1 LGLKD
6 YKIAWFTEG
15 GWQGK
20 VSLDNPNMRNDVS
33 TMYTLGAE
41 HFPIFQIP
49 QVVQHFGE
57 NHFDFGIVTLPKTN
71 TEQLMKFDMMG
82 DLKKLCKKTISMQE
96 GPHWLFQDYTME
108 QQIWWFNALTEFDM
122 LFGHNLKDVR
132 YYKGLTNKPVH
143 KMPTLM
149 LTERLGITSRSE
161 ILVDN
166 YGDLPSPSSYKED
179 KVIIGGNMV
188 RWYGGFDSYMVA
200 QEFGVPISAPSMG
213 RKIDR
218 EDEMDINHFPY
229 MTWVEWINNL
239 SQFKYGVHLMPTHAA
254 GTFTLNCAFHGIP
267 CIGYEG
273 LDTQEE
279 LHPYLTVVDG
289 DVEQAKQYVRE
300 LRDDEEFYK
309 ECSETSKDYY
319 QRSLY
324 NEKNFI
330 PYITRIFEELHED
343 N

>member
-1 LGLKD
+1 MGLKD

-20 VSLDNPNMRNDVS
+20 VTLDNPNMRNDVS
-33 TMYTLGAE
+33 TMYTLGSE
-41 HFPIFQIP
+41 HYPIFQIP
-49 QVVQHFGE
+49 QVLQHFGE

-71 TEQLMKFDMMG
+71 TEQLLKFDMMG

-122 LFGHNLKDVR
+122 LFAHNLKDVR

-149 LTERLGITSRSE
+149 LTERLGIQPRSE
-161 ILVDN
+161 WSDA
-166 YGDLPSPSSYKED
+166 
-179 KVIIGGNMV
+179 VIIGGNMV

-200 QEFGVPISAPSMG
+200 QEFGMPIVAPSMG
-213 RKIDR
+213 RKIDS
-218 EDEMDINHFPY
+218 EDEMDIQHLPY
-229 MTWVEWINNL
+229 MSWVEWMNNL
-239 SQFKYGVHLMPTHAA
+239 SQYHVGVHLMPTHAA
-254 GTFTLNCAFHGIP
+254 GTFALNCAFHGIP

-279 LHPYLTVVDG
+279 LHSHLTVWDG
-289 DVEQAKQYVRE
+289 DMETAKQYAKD
-300 LRDDEEFYK
+300 LKDDEEFYDD
-309 ECSETSKDYY
+309 CSRTARENY
-319 QRSLY
+319 QNSLY
-324 NEKNFI
+324 NEKNFV
-330 PYITRIFEELHED
+330 PYITRILESLK
-343 N
+343 

>member
-1 LGLKD
+1 MGLRD

-20 VSLDNPNMRNDVS
+20 VGLDNPNMRNDVS

-41 HFPIFQIP
+41 HYPIFNIP
-49 QVVQHFGE
+49 QVLQHFGE
-57 NHFDFGIVTLPKTN
+57 GYFDFGIITLPKTN
-71 TEQLMKFDMMG
+71 TEHLLKFDLVG

-108 QQIWWFNALTEFDM
+108 QQIWWYNALTEFDM
-122 LFGHNLKDVR
+122 LFAHNLKDVS
-132 YYKGLTNKPVH
+132 YYKGLVNKPVH

-149 LTERLGITSRSE
+149 LTERLGIQPRSE
-161 ILVDN
+161 WSDA
-166 YGDLPSPSSYKED
+166 
-179 KVIIGGNMV
+179 VIIGGNMV
-188 RWYGGFDSYMVA
+188 RWYGGFDSYIVA
-200 QEFGVPISAPSMG
+200 QELDMPIVAPSMG

-218 EDEMDINHFPY
+218 EDEMDIQHLPY
-229 MTWVEWINNL
+229 MSWVEWMNNL
-239 SQFKYGVHLMPTHAA
+239 SQYHVGVHMMPTHAA
-254 GTFTLNCAFHGIP
+254 GTFALNCAFHGIP
-267 CIGYEG
+267 CIGYVG

-279 LHPYLTVVDG
+279 LHPHLTVYDG
-289 DVEQAKQYVRE
+289 DMEQAKKYARE

-324 NEKNFI
+324 NEKNFV
-330 PYITRIFEELHED
+330 PYITRIFEELL
-343 N
+343 

>member
-1 LGLKD
+1 MNK

-41 HFPIFQIP
+41 HYPIFNIP
-49 QVVQHFGE
+49 QVLQHFGE
-57 NHFDFGIVTLPKTN
+57 GYFDFGIVTLPKTN
-71 TEQLMKFDMMG
+71 TEHLLKFDLVG

-122 LFGHNLKDVR
+122 LFAHNLKDVS
-132 YYKGLTNKPVH
+132 YYRGLTNKPVH

-149 LTERLGITSRSE
+149 LTERLGIQPRSE
-161 ILVDN
+161 WSDA
-166 YGDLPSPSSYKED
+166 
-179 KVIIGGNMV
+179 VIIGGNMV

-200 QEFGVPISAPSMG
+200 QEFDMPIVAPSMG

-218 EDEMDINHFPY
+218 EDEMDIQHLPY
-229 MTWVEWINNL
+229 MTWVDWMNNL
-239 SQFKYGVHLMPTHAA
+239 SQYHVGVHLMPTHAA
-254 GTFTLNCAFHGIP
+254 GTFALNCAFHGIP
-267 CIGYEG
+267 CIGYVG

-279 LHPYLTVVDG
+279 LHPHLTVYDG
-289 DVEQAKQYVRE
+289 DMEQAKKYARE
-300 LRDDEEFYK
+300 LKEDEEFYK
-309 ECSETSKDYY
+309 ECSKISREYY
-319 QRSLY
+319 NNSLY
-324 NEKNFI
+324 NEKNFV
-330 PYITRIFEELHED
+330 PYITRIFEGLHED

>member
-1 LGLKD
+1 MGLKD

-33 TMYTLGAE
+33 TKYILGAE
-41 HFPIFQIP
+41 HYPIFQIP
-49 QVVQHFGE
+49 QVLQHFGE
-57 NHFDFGIVTLPKTN
+57 NYFDFGIVTLPKTN

-82 DLKKLCKKTISMQE
+82 DLKRLCKKTISMQE

-108 QQIWWFNALTEFDM
+108 QQIWWYNALTEFDM
-122 LFGHNLKDVR
+122 LFAHNLKDVS
-132 YYKGLTNKPVH
+132 YYKGLVNKPVH

-149 LTERLGITSRSE
+149 LTERLGIQQRSE
-161 ILVDN
+161 WSDA
-166 YGDLPSPSSYKED
+166 
-179 KVIIGGNMV
+179 VIIGGNMV
-188 RWYGGFDSYMVA
+188 RWYGGFDSYIVA
-200 QEFGVPISAPSMG
+200 QEFGMPIVAPSMG

-218 EDEMDINHFPY
+218 EDEMDIQHLPY
-229 MTWVEWINNL
+229 MTWVEWMNNL
-239 SQFKYGVHLMPTHAA
+239 SQYHVGVHMMPTHAA
-254 GTFTLNCAFHGIP
+254 GTFALNCAFHGIP
-267 CIGYEG
+267 CIGYVD

-279 LHPYLTVVDG
+279 LHPHLTVADG
-289 DVEQAKQYVRE
+289 DMEQAKQYARE

-324 NEKNFI
+324 NEKNFV
-330 PYITRIFEELHED
+330 PYITRILEGL
-343 N
+343 